1 MEVFDIEVTD
11 RTMLGSSGARKVKRK
26 GFVPGVLYQGRAST
40 PISIKEEEIR
50 HILDKN
56 GNNFLLN
63 VKFKGRSFRAKVQE
77 VQREPINDGILHIDL
92 MPVDN
97 ENEYLQ

>member
-1 MEVFDIEVTD
+1 MKVFDIEVTG
-11 RTMLGSSGARKVKRK
+11 RTMLGSSGARKIKRE
-26 GFVPGVLYQGRAST
+26 GFIPGVLYQGNYSR

-56 GNNFLLN
+56 RNAFLLN
-63 VKFKGRSFRAKVQE
+63 VKFRGKTFHAKVQQ
-77 VQREPINDGILHIDL
+77 VQREPLNDGIIHIDL

-97 ENEYLQ
+97 AEEYLQ